1 LDSSS
6 VPVLY
11 SKVLDLSII
20 YNNEKIQPDGPV
32 KVEMTLLDKDED
44 VLSEVVHFG
53 EKTEVLEAATDGK
66 SVSFETEGFSPFA
79 FVGQQTISQR
89 VITANGE
96 SFTIEVTYGPEAE
109 IPAGAKL
116 EAREIL
122 EGTEEYSNYMAQT
135 RSTFAMAPSKE
146 KNELDKT
153 PEVSETPEI
162 LKLSTVVNF
171 ETKRNEKV
179 SAIKQDID
187 KENLEGEIKDSIS
200 FARFFDITIIS
211 DSKEIEP
218 KAPVQVSI
226 KYDDPVRLN
235 DNEQIKAIHFAETG
249 TEVIGVDTN
258 NENSNVTD
266 ITFVQD
272 SFSVTGTIVQKL
284 AEGWPADGEYVLI
297 LKPAGSEKYY
307 AVGNSGG
314 ILEVKYNAEHDE
326 VTFENLVDIGQ
337 VEAFKWTLSTHEN
350 YPDYKELKNGSAY
363 IDPYYNDYRHAIGSY
378 AEAYLYRNNNG
389 NIRDYYGNYLI
400 VDEDNMRIDSV
411 SSGSTSSRAVAFFA
425 SNFKLDDSQG
435 EEPGGDPVLGVPD
448 TSKVL
453 KPNGDGTYTLSLSV
467 TGKAEEQTSNS
478 KADVIIV
485 FDRSG
490 SMRFNKDDN
499 EAHSWNAN
507 RRDYIAIN
515 AIKELADDLLD
526 NNTSSDPDKVRLGF
540 VTFGNSATTEVAISP
555 SRTGPSA
562 NYDQFAEYVD
572 SATGQNNTG
581 TNWDA
586 GLTEAL
592 NMSTREGA
600 DVYVVFVSDGNPTY
614 WLRDSDGAIRGTGYE
629 TTDNI
634 ANSYAQA
641 KVVARN
647 IVKKGT
653 EIYSVGVFG
662 DASRMENLIRYA
674 YTESD
679 NGELKEGHYQTA
691 GDAASL
697 KAAFDDIIQNI
708 TKNFEYADV
717 SFVDEITDYTA
728 TVMVDGTAENITVTV
743 KDENGNVTHSEDT
756 YVTPVFEDGT
766 ATLKFTNGYYLKK
779 GYTYTASFTVWPTQT
794 AYDRI
799 AALNNGAIY
808 TAEDAKNGITYSNG
822 QYTLN
827 TNSNAQVNYS
837 TVTRE
842 TGKDPVIT
850 PQEPIKNIP
859 CLDEENNPASI
870 PLGTTGMYFQK
881 VWYVGL
887 QESQFTRMQS
897 WTYDKGEEPL
907 LHVGYRD
914 SSSATP
920 DVDLDKTFEVMPIHN
935 NVTKIS
941 GEGEPAVYET
951 LREKWAIAP
960 GIMVTALP
968 EGAVAKATW
977 SYNGTTYYALETGHD
992 YTITEDYISGN
1003 FEPVNE
1009 TYHPMF
1015 FGKKLMNVKLD
1026 GNNIVSMEEMDP
1038 ELLTV
1043 KNWLRG
1049 GINVTKTVKDP
1060 EGKVV
1065 TTDDS
1070 EFKVTITVNAPTT
1083 DAANYPTWYKDTDTT
1098 TKQRIKVVWYDTYA
1112 NADDL
1117 AHGRIMY
1124 GVNGKPAEG
1133 ESTGEDNYANNL
1145 NYMEFVNG
1153 VATKTLT
1160 LKAGQTIRVTNL
1172 LRNSTYSV
1180 EEVKPNGY
1188 DVAYI
1193 DETGTIA
1200 SNEEHNVSV
1209 INTQNT
1215 TEITV
1220 LKADAKTKNPIVDAN
1235 AEFEL
1240 YLGTTRLYINKTDG
1254 KTITAEAYSNLE
1266 EAEKANYTDKVK
1278 IVNGSIGAT
1287 LALTPGIYKLVETV
1301 APAGYIITASAVYFK
1316 VSNDVQLCN
1325 ESGTVINSSD
1335 DASVNQKTLTIYN
1348 TPGKELPN
1356 TGGHGTLP
1364 YTLGGFILMISALMY
1379 GFMMRRRER
1388 RLM

>member
-1 LDSSS
+1 MDSSS

-53 EKTEVLEAATDGK
+53 EETEVLEAATDGK
-66 SVSFETEGFSPFA
+66 SVSFETEEFSPFA

-135 RSTFAMAPSKE
+135 RSTFAAAPSTE
-146 KNELDKT
+146 KAELDKT

-235 DNEQIKAIHFAETG
+235 DNEQIKAIHFAEAG

-258 NENSNVTD
+258 NDNSNVTD

-297 LKPAGSEKYY
+297 LKPEGSDKYY
-307 AVGNSGG
+307 AVGSSGG
-314 ILEVKYNAEHDE
+314 LLEVKYNAEKDE
-326 VTFENLVDIGQ
+326 VTFENLLDVGQ
-337 VEAFKWTLSTHEN
+337 VSAFKWTLSSPHLN
-350 YPDYKELKNGSAY
+350 NNYKELKNGSTY
-363 IDPYYNDYRHAIGSY
+363 IDPFYNSNNAIGSS
-378 AEAYLYRNNNG
+378 ANARLYTNSNG
-389 NIRDYYGNYLI
+389 NIRDYYRDNYLI

-411 SSGSTSSRAVAFFA
+411 SSGSGNTSSRAVAFFA

-435 EEPGGDPVLGVPD
+435 HEPGGDPVLGLPD

-453 KPNGDGTYTLSLSV
+453 KPNGDGTYELSLSV
-467 TGKAEEQTSNS
+467 TGKAEQLPVKTY
-478 KADVIIV
+478 ADVIIV
-485 FDRSG
+485 LDRSG
-490 SMRFNKDDN
+490 SMRYNEDGTRELSNKTK
-499 EAHSWNAN
+499 H
-507 RRDYIAIN
+507 RRDYIAQQAIDALAEELLSYN
-515 AIKELADDLLD
+515 A
-526 NNTSSDPDKVRLGF
+526 TQSDRVRLGF
-540 VTFGNSATTEVAISP
+540 ITFGNTASTSVHINDTAASDPDAFKRIVDQ
-555 SRTGPSA
+555 A
-562 NYDQFAEYVD
+562 N
-572 SATGQNNTG
+572 GQSDTG

-592 NMSTREGA
+592 NFQTRTNLNSK
-600 DVYVVFVSDGNPTY
+600 VYVVFVSDGNPTY
-614 WLRDSDGAIRGTGYE
+614 YLNSNGQRRGTGYE
-629 TTDNI
+629 EEPNVSTC
-634 ANSYAQA
+634 YGEA
-641 KVVARN
+641 KVVAED
-647 IVKKGT
+647 IVEDGM
-653 EIYSVGVFG
+653 EFYSVGVFG
-662 DASRMENLIRYA
+662 DPDRMEKLVRYA
-674 YTESD
+674 YTGSD
-679 NGELKEGHYQTA
+679 NGQLKPGHYQTA
-691 GDAASL
+691 NDPTSL
-697 KAAFDDIIQNI
+697 KTAFDSIKQAI
-708 TKNFEYADV
+708 TQDFEYANV
-717 SFVDEITDYTA
+717 SFVDDITDYTA
-728 TVMVDGTAENITVTV
+728 TVMVDGTADNIVVTV
-743 KDENGNVTHSEDT
+743 KDADGNVVHTEDS
-756 YVTPVFEDGT
+756 YVTPVFSDGT
-766 ATLKFTNGYYLKK
+766 ATLKFTDGYSLKK
-779 GYTYTASFTVWPTQT
+779 GYTYTASFTVWPTQK

-808 TAEDAKNGITYSNG
+808 TTEDAENGITYSNG

-859 CLDEENNPASI
+859 CLDENGKPASI

-881 VWYVGL
+881 LWYVGL
-887 QESQFTRMQS
+887 QEEQFTKMQS
-897 WTYDKGEEPL
+897 WTYEKGQEPL
-907 LHVGYRD
+907 LHVGYKD

-920 DVDLDKTFEVMPIHN
+920 DEQLDKTFEVMPIHD
-935 NVTKIS
+935 NVLEVED
-941 GEGEPAVYET
+941 GVYQT
-951 LREKWAIAP
+951 LKEKWAIAP
-960 GIMVTALP
+960 GIMVTTLP
-968 EGAVAKATW
+968 EGAEAKATW

-1015 FGKKLMNVKLD
+1015 FGDKLMNVKLD

-1060 EGKVV
+1060 EGNVV

-1070 EFKVTITVNAPTT
+1070 EFEVTITVNAPTT
-1083 DAANYPTWYKDTDTT
+1083 DAANYPTWYKDTDTA
-1098 TKQRIKVVWYDTYA
+1098 TKQPIKVVWYDTYA

-1133 ESTGEDNYANNL
+1133 ESTGEDNYRNNL

-1180 EEVKPNGY
+1180 TEVVPVGY
-1188 DVAYI
+1188 DVAYS
-1193 DETGTIA
+1193 DASGTIA

-1220 LKADAKTKNPIVDAN
+1220 LKSDAKTKSPIVDAN

-1254 KTITAEAYSNLE
+1254 KTITKDTYDSLDDAK
-1266 EAEKANYTDKVK
+1266 KADYIDRVK
-1278 IVNGSIGAT
+1278 IIDGGVGTN
-1287 LALTPGIYKLVETV
+1287 LVLTPGTYKLVEKE
-1301 APAGYIITASAVYFK
+1301 APKGYVITTSEVYFK
-1316 VSNDVQLCN
+1316 VTDKVELCN
-1325 ESGTVINSSD
+1325 ADGTVIEDSK
-1335 DASVNQKTLTIYN
+1335 DASVSETKLTIYN
-1348 TPGKELPN
+1348 TAGKLLPN

-1379 GFMMRRRER
+1379 GFVMRRRER